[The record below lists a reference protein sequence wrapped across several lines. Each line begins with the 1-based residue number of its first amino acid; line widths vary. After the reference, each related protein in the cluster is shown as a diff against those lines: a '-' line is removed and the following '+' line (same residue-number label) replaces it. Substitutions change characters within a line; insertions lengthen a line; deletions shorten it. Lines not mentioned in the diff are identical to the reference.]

1 MNPFHKLVVVS
12 DQIDFFNAPKHLIDM
27 IFPLFRLVFAVG
39 VLELLEFILEAV
51 NHDIFLVELEHQSLI
66 VLSQLLVLLTGGGHL
81 LVFLVDSIL
90 NLKIV
95 MAQFLQF
102 AWKFIYFWV
111 AALKLVLQ
119 LLTSVLEGYFLGL
132 CKMEWYVGLL
142 DVILENVD
150 VVLKFICLGFV

>member
-102 AWKFIYFWV
+102 A
-111 AALKLVLQ
+111 
-119 LLTSVLEGYFLGL
+119 
-132 CKMEWYVGLL
+132 
-142 DVILENVD
+142 
-150 VVLKFICLGFV
+150 